1 MPKSNTA
8 DTVNKKVD
16 QMAHMLTTRHCSS
29 LKAFLYL
36 IVRELD
42 KGVILFRELGVQD
55 MVILFSN
62 LTLTFFQHA
71 LTNQTNLRSKHYY

>member
-1 MPKSNTA
+1 MCNAKIQCCK
-8 DTVNKKVD
+8 DGQLIKKIK
-16 QMAHMLTTRHCSS
+16 QLFHILTTWDCSS

-36 IVRELD
+36 IICKPD

-55 MVILFSN
+55 TVIFFSN

-71 LTNQTNLRSKHYY
+71 LTD